1 MLLLRGFIP
10 RRRLVVVAVVM
21 AQVDWFVFFWT

>member
-10 RRRLVVVAVVM
+10 RRRLVAVAVVV